1 MVSSALSIPE
11 MVLMGGG
18 PISRLLPAKLLLPV
32 IDEGMHRT
40 VERVMAEKALDVSGH
55 GGAVFGGGR
64 LMPARKA
71 SNSFA
76 GTDFV

>member
-1 MVSSALSIPE
+1 
-11 MVLMGGG
+11 MGGG

-55 GGAVFGGGR
+55 GGAVFGGGPVDAGTEGFKQLR
-64 LMPARKA
+64 
-71 SNSFA
+71 